1 MLAKKRGMGA
11 PAVAKAKAAAV
22 KTKGA
27 SRNENVIW
35 LCLFPAGVTQRALA
49 KGAAPRG
56 KAAAP
61 AGRARKQFAPGTLQV
76 KVENR
81 RAQQGR
87 PQGGRGRGRAA
98 GGRGGRGRGGV
109 ASSLPAAKEGS
120 HVTIGGAKF

>member
-1 MLAKKRGMGA
+1 MRLF
-11 PAVAKAKAAAV
+11 
-22 KTKGA
+22 
-27 SRNENVIW
+27 SDC
-35 LCLFPAGVTQRALA
+35 CLLPAGVTQRALA

-81 RAQQGR
+81 QAPTPSAQGRAQV
-87 PQGGRGRGRAA
+87 GRGRGRAA

-109 ASSLPAAKEGS
+109 ASSLPAANKGG